1 MLEPCLGTYCCP
13 AQPALRAFFHDAS
26 SKSHSVAQITALS
39 DVTGLVRPE
48 LDEVN
53 RLVEQALAPDA
64 PELQALLGHV
74 GGYRGKQLRPA
85 MVLLVAK
92 ALDGLEPTHYSVAAI
107 VEMIHTATLVHD
119 DILDGALVRRK
130 LASLNAINGTEVS
143 VLVGDYIYA
152 QAFRM
157 SVGLRDQ
164 RCSQRLSDVTRI
176 VCQGEIT
183 QMLHRFDQE
192 LSEER
197 YLRVIGEKTAILYGA
212 SSELGAVYAEAEPA
226 LVERFERFGYE
237 LGLAFQIIDDC
248 LDVEGDEKVVGKSL
262 GTDFGKGKLTLPFL
276 EMLRQLDAK
285 GRERFR
291 EIFTD
296 ESIEKRQEALL
307 AEFDLQPGL
316 NYAHAKA
323 DAFLGSAL
331 SRLEGLPSNPYVEGL
346 RMMADFVLHRRN

>member
-1 MLEPCLGTYCCP
+1 M
-13 AQPALRAFFHDAS
+13 
-26 SKSHSVAQITALS
+26 AQITALT
-39 DVTGLVRPE
+39 DVTGLVRSE

-53 RLVEQALAPDA
+53 RIVEEALAPEA

-85 MVLLVAK
+85 MLLLVAK
-92 ALDGLEPTHYSVAAI
+92 ALDGLEETHLWAAAI
-107 VEMIHTATLVHD
+107 VEMIHTSTLVHD
-119 DILDGALVRRK
+119 DILDGALIRRK
-130 LASLNAINGTEVS
+130 LASLNAVSGPEVS

-152 QAFRM
+152 QAFHL

-164 RCSQRLSDVTRI
+164 RCSRLLSRVTRV

-183 QMLHRFDQE
+183 QMLHRYDMQ
-192 LSEER
+192 LSEEQ

-212 SSELGAVYAEAEPA
+212 SSELGAIYAEASPEI
-226 LVERFERFGYE
+226 VELFSGFGYE

-276 EMLRQLDAK
+276 HLLSQLDSA
-285 GRERFR
+285 ERKRFL
-291 EIFTD
+291 EIFED
-296 ESIEKRQEALL
+296 KKIPDRQGALL
-307 AEFDLQPGL
+307 AEFDLKPGL
-316 NYAHAKA
+316 SYAHEKA
-323 DAFLGSAL
+323 DSFLRAAL
-331 SRLEGLPSNPYVEGL
+331 RRLDGLPRNDYVEAL

>member
-1 MLEPCLGTYCCP
+1 MG
-13 AQPALRAFFHDAS
+13 AQSSSHASGRIVVRPSLPYGRFFTTRVPRAIAWRRSPPFP
-26 SKSHSVAQITALS
+26 

-92 ALDGLEPTHYSVAAI
+92 ALDGLVPTHYSVAAI

-307 AEFDLQPGL
+307 ASSTCSPASTTRTRKPMLSSARRCPVSRGCR
-316 NYAHAKA
+316 AIRTSKA
-323 DAFLGSAL
+323 CA
-331 SRLEGLPSNPYVEGL
+331 
-346 RMMADFVLHRRN
+346 